1 MISESEFTV
10 QGHGVHTAYIES
22 ANALRR
28 RKDVELKVNSSDKNY
43 FDIMHAHTVGF
54 YAMRHLLSRGVKKV
68 VSVHLVPDSF
78 IGSLKGAAAWRPI
91 ALWWLRLFYNRADL
105 LLAVSDY
112 TADELRKMRVK
123 PRVETVY
130 NAIDTRKYKNSTNQK
145 QAARQKLGLKRD
157 AFIVI
162 GSGQVQPR
170 KRPDLFVKLAKKMKD
185 VDFLWVGGL
194 PFGKVAAG
202 NSSMQRLMKCQDEN
216 MTFTG
221 LVPLEEMADYYRAAD
236 VFMLPSDQETF
247 GLVVVEAA
255 AAGLP
260 VILRDISDY
269 DRTFRGMA
277 LMASSDEEFGEIIK
291 KLKADKEFYQQSQ
304 ELSAKL
310 ADYYDSTKTSDQIM
324 ALYRELIDEK

>member
-28 RKDVELKVNSSDKNY
+28 RKDIELKVNSSDKNS

-54 YAMRHLLSRGVKKV
+54 FAMRHLLSRNVKKV
-68 VSVHLVPDSF
+68 VTAHLVSDSF

-91 ALWWLRLFYNRADL
+91 AEWWLRLFYNRADL

-112 TADELRKMRVK
+112 TADELKKMRVK
-123 PRVETVY
+123 PRVEIVHNT
-130 NAIDTRKYKNSTNQK
+130 IDTLKYKNSAGQK
-145 QAARQKLGLKRD
+145 KAARQKLGLRQD

-170 KRPDLFVKLAKKMKD
+170 KRPDLFVKLAKKMKE

-194 PFGKVAAG
+194 PFGKVASG
-202 NSSMQRLMKCQDEN
+202 NGSMQRLMKCSEDN

-221 LVPLEEMADYYRAAD
+221 LVPLDEMADYYRAAD
-236 VFMLPSDQETF
+236 VFVLPSDQETF

-255 AAGLP
+255 ASGLP

-269 DRTFRGMA
+269 DKTFRGMA
-277 LMASSDEEFGEIIK
+277 LMARSDEEFGEIIEKLRTDK
-291 KLKADKEFYQQSQ
+291 KLYQKSK
-304 ELSAKL
+304 ELSVKL
-310 ADYYDSTKTSDQIM
+310 ADRYDATKTSDQIVS
-324 ALYRELIDEK
+324 LYRELIADK